1 MGQTVA
7 ESWLDD
13 VAWNA
18 EGLVPAIAQDAE
30 SGRVLMLA
38 WMNRDALAA
47 TVASGEAVY
56 YSRSR
61 GRLWHKGEQSGHT
74 QKVREVRLDC
84 DGDVVML
91 QVEQAGG
98 IACHTGHARCFFRRL
113 ENGRWVETEAV
124 LKDPQQIYK

>member
-1 MGQTVA
+1 MA
-7 ESWLDD
+7 DAWLEEVKWD
-13 VAWNA
+13 A
-18 EGLVPAIAQDAE
+18 EGLVPAIAQDLA
-30 SGRVLMLA
+30 SGRVLMVA
-38 WMNRDALAA
+38 WMNRAALAA

-61 GRLWHKGEQSGHT
+61 GRLWHKGEESGHT

-84 DGDVVML
+84 DGDVVLL
-91 QVEQAGG
+91 QIEQTGG

-113 ENGRWVETEAV
+113 DDGRWVETEAV